1 MSIYIAYNGGN
12 AGFSAAIRS
21 NDNEETV
28 NTLGAGYSYF
38 KKQDIESRPL
48 SQQKTFIPSQDLV
61 SPVDDSANQY
71 SGYSKSSALDQQAG
85 FRPVVSRGYGQQETF
100 IPQAPKVSGGYGQQ
114 ETFIPQAPKVSGGYG
129 QQETFIPQA
138 PKVSGGYGQQETFIP
153 QQPLVPQLPRVSSG
167 YGQQETFIPQA
178 PKVSGGYGQQETFV
192 PQLPRVSSG
201 YGQQELVSEYEILN
215 IGLNFVC

>member
-129 QQETFIPQA
+129 QQETFIPQ
-138 PKVSGGYGQQETFIP
+138 
-153 QQPLVPQLPRVSSG
+153 QPLVPQLPRVSSG